1 MKKYQS
7 YKSSGVEWI
16 GDIPE
21 KWELKRIKY
30 LFTSIVEKS
39 IDGSEELLSVSEKKG
54 IVPRKELRDE
64 NEELTRSESLEGYLK
79 VEKDDLVNNIM
90 LMWKRGLGFSN
101 YIGIVSPSY
110 SVFRLKKPNV
120 PSYWNYLLRTDLY
133 VTEYRR
139 NSTGVIDSRLRLYD
153 DSFGEIY
160 SILPPLKEQKQI
172 VQYLDEK
179 TELIDKLISTKE
191 RKITLLKDQRTS
203 FINQVVTKGVNSNV
217 KMRDSGVEWIGDI
230 PEHWI
235 TKKIKWICDSKTFQ
249 IGQEKLN
256 EIELI
261 HYSIPNVQEFGSG
274 ILENGSDI
282 DSSKLVVKGGEILFS
297 KLNPRKGTTCIVK
310 PNNDYLTVCSGEFI
324 SLIPYSDNSRYIY
337 ILISNQSFI
346 EYIDSMVESVT
357 RSHQRVRP
365 ERFLSSFITIPPI
378 NEQFQIVEF
387 IDSKTK
393 EIDDL
398 ISLEQTKIDT
408 LKEYKQSL
416 ISEVVTGKIKV
427 TTD

>member
-16 GDIPE
+16 GEIPE

-54 IVPRKELRDE
+54 IVPRREIRDE

-101 YIGIVSPSY
+101 YKGIVSPSY
-110 SVFRLKKPNV
+110 SVFRLNKPNV

-160 SILPPLKEQKQI
+160 SILPPLSEQKQI

-179 TELIDKLISTKE
+179 TDLIDKLISTKE
-191 RKITLLKDQRTS
+191 RKITLLKEQRTS
-203 FINQVVTKGVNSNV
+203 LINQVVTKGLNPDV
-217 KMRDSGVEWIGDI
+217 KMKDSGVEWIGEIPVGWGVFKMKYGVNHINQKGITSNDDI
-230 PEHWI
+230 KISPENVESMTGI
-235 TKKIKWICDSKTFQ
+235 CFNYYSEYEGEGMRFCKGDILLNKLRLYLKKIVFTEVDGYSMGEMIVLRCMENLYNRFFYYLIFHQGLIDLLDSQ
-249 IGQEKLN
+249 SNGVKLPRVSP
-256 EIELI
+256 EI
-261 HYSIPNVQEFGSG
+261 
-274 ILENGSDI
+274 ILN
-282 DSSKLVVKGGEILFS
+282 
-297 KLNPRKGTTCIVK
+297 
-310 PNNDYLTVCSGEFI
+310 
-324 SLIPYSDNSRYIY
+324 SLIPFPS
-337 ILISNQSFI
+337 
-346 EYIDSMVESVT
+346 
-357 RSHQRVRP
+357 
-365 ERFLSSFITIPPI
+365 I
-378 NEQFQIVEF
+378 NEQLQIVEF
-387 IDSKTK
+387 LDEKTK
-393 EIDDL
+393 EVDEMV
-398 ISLEQTKIDT
+398 SLEQKKINT
-408 LKEYKQSL
+408 LKEYRQSL